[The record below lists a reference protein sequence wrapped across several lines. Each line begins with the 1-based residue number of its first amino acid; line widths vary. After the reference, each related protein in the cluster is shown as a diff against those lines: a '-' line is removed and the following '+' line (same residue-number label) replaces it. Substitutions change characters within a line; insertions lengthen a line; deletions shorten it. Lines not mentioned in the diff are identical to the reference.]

1 MWRVTFA
8 SLTKHARRLAATTLA
23 VVLGVGFTAGTLI
36 FGDTA
41 QAGFDETFARTAR
54 NVDAVV
60 LAGDKPLTADQL
72 TAVSGVAGVEH
83 AEGRMVTSLPM
94 LGSTGRPLVNN
105 GRSGYAVSVADD
117 ERLRGFDLDGRVPG
131 AGEALLDTETAAH
144 EKLSIGQTIQVLDK
158 AGTKQVYAISGLV
171 DFGVSKTYSGL
182 SVVGLPRAEITR
194 LTGETG
200 FEEIVIRSRP
210 GIAQTDLAGAVR
222 AAVTGST
229 ANGATVQTGDE
240 RRTDLANQATSVA
253 TQFTFILLV
262 FGVISL
268 VVAVFVIY
276 NTFAILLAQRLRET
290 ALLRCVGA
298 TRRQIFTATLLE
310 SAAIGLVG
318 GAFGVLAGIGV
329 SYGLPLLLNGA
340 LDAGVPEHP
349 VVLRPTPVL
358 IGLTLGMVAT
368 VAAAVL
374 PALRATRTK
383 PLAALRD
390 LPSAVTVSRRAKI
403 IRGIIAF
410 LIAGIGALVTRQ
422 GQQTEDSETATF
434 IVVAGGVVV
443 FLGVLVASPL
453 FIGRLTALVGLPAS
467 RLAGPPGRVAV
478 ANARRNP
485 GRTAVTTASLM
496 IGVGLMAMFS
506 MLLGSIKETAR
517 DQLASHY
524 PVDYVITAV
533 RDGKTGELGRI
544 PAAYSDQLRQHGE
557 LAKVAVVR
565 GAKVRVDG
573 KTLHLGAIDHP
584 ELLPQLPA
592 GLVDGAIIVDDKQP
606 DPQLTTLRTAA
617 SGDTTIPGAG
627 RFDGLVTWS
636 ELAKLA
642 GSSDGS
648 LVLVKAADGVSP
660 VDSRAIVDRVGS
672 AYPLVEVS
680 SVADLSSGL
689 EKAVNG
695 LIGLFAGLLGTAVLI
710 ALFGIANTL
719 SLSVIERTRESA
731 TLRALGLT
739 RGQLRGML
747 LAEALLMGVVGAL
760 VGIAFGLV
768 YAPLVLLAAFRDI
781 DPVIVVPWDWLTG
794 MLLLAALASCL
805 AAVLP
810 ARRAGRGA
818 IVAAMA
824 D

>member
-41 QAGFDETFARTAR
+41 QAGFDETFARTAK
-54 NVDAVV
+54 NVDVVV
-60 LAGDKPLTADQL
+60 LAGDKPLSADQL
-72 TAVSGVAGVEH
+72 PAVSGVTGVEH
-83 AEGRMVTSLPM
+83 AEGRMATSLPM
-94 LGSTGRPLVNN
+94 LGTTGKPLVNN
-105 GRSGYAVSVADD
+105 GRAGYAVSVAGD
-117 ERLRGFDLDGRVPG
+117 ERLRGFDLDGRVPA

-144 EKLSIGQTIQVLDK
+144 EHLSIGQTLQVLDK
-158 AGTKQVYAISGLV
+158 AGAKQAYTISGLV
-171 DFGVSKTYSGL
+171 DFGVSKAYSGL
-182 SVVGLPRAEITR
+182 SVVGLPASEITR

-200 FEEIVIRSRP
+200 FDEIVIRARP
-210 GIAQTDLAGAVR
+210 GVDPADLAQRVR
-222 AAVTGST
+222 AVTS
-229 ANGATVQTGDE
+229 ATVKTGDE
-240 RRTDLANQATSVA
+240 RRTDLANAATSVA

-262 FGVISL
+262 FGAISL

-276 NTFAILLAQRLRET
+276 NTFAILLAQRVRET

-298 TRRQIFTATLLE
+298 TRRQIFGATLLE

-318 GAFGVLAGIGV
+318 GAFGVLAGIGI
-329 SYGLPLLLNGA
+329 SYLLPLLLNNA
-340 LDAGVPEHP
+340 LHAGVPDHA
-349 VVLRPTPVL
+349 VVLRPMPVL
-358 IGLTLGMVAT
+358 IGLTLGVVAT
-368 VAAAVL
+368 MAAAVI
-374 PALRATRTK
+374 PAMRATRTR

-390 LPSAVTVSRRAKI
+390 MPSAATISLRSKIFRAI
-403 IRGIIAF
+403 VA
-410 LIAGIGALVTRQ
+410 LVIAGIGAFITWQ
-422 GQQTEDSETATF
+422 GGQTEDSETATF
-434 IVVAGGVVV
+434 VVVGGGVVV

-524 PVDYVITAV
+524 PADYVITAV
-533 RDGKTGELGRI
+533 RDGKTGEPGPI
-544 PAAYSDQLRQHGE
+544 PTAYSDSLRQHSE

-592 GLVDGAIIVDDKQP
+592 GLADGTIIVDDKQP
-606 DPQLTTLRTAA
+606 DPKLTTLRTAA

-636 ELAKLA
+636 QLERLA
-642 GSSDGS
+642 GPSDGS
-648 LVLVKAADGVSP
+648 LVLVKAAPGVGP
-660 VDSRAIVDRVGS
+660 VDSREIIDRVSS

-689 EKAVNG
+689 ESAVNG

-739 RGQLRGML
+739 RSQLRGML

-760 VGIAFGLV
+760 VGIVFGLV
-768 YAPLVLLAAFRDI
+768 YAPLVLEAAFRDI
-781 DPVIVVPWDWLTG
+781 EPVIVVPVGWLVG
-794 MLLLAALASCL
+794 LVLLAAVASCL

-810 ARRAGRGA
+810 ARRAGRGS